1 MKFNDLFFDFDDTL
15 YDTRGNNTLGLRE
28 IFDACEWGKHIPD
41 FEKFTRSYW
50 KANEEVW
57 AKYTRKEMTRE
68 ELIVARFRRP
78 LEECTTLKDTSFIT
92 DDYCR
97 EVSDKYLDFCSCKPG
112 TVEGAHELMR
122 YLKEK
127 GYRLHICSNGFHE
140 VQYRKLRASEMEQ
153 YFDKVILSED
163 AGENKPGRGFF
174 DYAFAQTGASPASTL
189 MVGDNYQTDILG
201 ALNYGLKA
209 VWFNRWNAAQTPDER
224 ILLTTKS
231 LLQLKEIL

>member
-1 MKFNDLFFDFDDTL
+1 
-15 YDTRGNNTLGLRE
+15 
-28 IFDACEWGKHIPD
+28 
-41 FEKFTRSYW
+41 
-50 KANEEVW
+50 
-57 AKYTRKEMTRE
+57 
-68 ELIVARFRRP
+68 
-78 LEECTTLKDTSFIT
+78 
-92 DDYCR
+92 
-97 EVSDKYLDFCSCKPG
+97 
-112 TVEGAHELMR
+112 MR